1 MLLAIDT
8 SAGTDVAVVSMQGR
22 LLGEFRSPDRR
33 RHAELVGIGIA
44 EALES
49 AGIAAEHVT
58 RVIAGM
64 GPGPF
69 TGLRVG
75 VAAARAFAAA
85 RGIECI
91 AMPSHDAI
99 AHEWRSG
106 HFDFQGDLLVT
117 TDARRGERAC
127 SRYPAGWVIADAAPR
142 LVRSEEVGADFLGVA
157 TRVDADGVSAVHL
170 ALAWLDR
177 RAVGLEGEEDAIV
190 YLRAPDAT
198 PAGAPKR
205 VTA

>member
-22 LLGEFRSPDRR
+22 LLGEFRSADRR
-33 RHAELVGIGIA
+33 GHAELIGTAIS
-44 EALES
+44 EAMSS
-49 AGIAAEHVT
+49 AGVTASHIT

-75 VAAARAFAAA
+75 VAAARTFAAA
-85 RGIECI
+85 RGIELA

-99 AHEWRSG
+99 AQEWRSTR
-106 HFDFQGDLLVT
+106 FETQGDLLVT

-127 SRYPAGWVIADAAPR
+127 SRYPAGWIIADAAPR
-142 LVRSEEVGADFLGVA
+142 LVRSDEVGADFLGVA
-157 TRVDADGVSAVHL
+157 ARIDAEEISAVHL
-170 ALAWLDR
+170 ALAWLER
-177 RAVGLEGEEDAIV
+177 RELGLEAEEDSII
-190 YLRAPDAT
+190 YLRAPDAV
-198 PAGAPKR
+198 PAPAPKR